1 MANLYDFTF
10 QLTGVKKQKACEEII
25 KNLKLK
31 KCYVQYQEK
40 ELVIKFE
47 ESKCEIYKAS
57 QIAKKY
63 NCKFNYIAEE
73 PGMDIYWTNNC
84 YYPTY
89 KLEGNMISQIIYF
102 ESEGEVLDYLIC
114 NFSFNESITRKIKNL
129 EKYLWD
135 EQSESKYKHEPNI
148 EEIIKEIQKSHKEDD
163 FYLLIHKF
171 DYVEPEDTEA

>member
-10 QLTGVKKQKACEEII
+10 QLTGRKKQKAYEEII
-25 KNLKLK
+25 KSLKIK

-40 ELVIKFE
+40 ELIIKFE

-57 QIAKKY
+57 KIAKKH
-63 NCKFNYIAEE
+63 NCEFNYVAEE

-84 YYPTY
+84 YYLTY

-135 EQSESKYKHEPNI
+135 EQSESKYEHEANI
-148 EEIIKEIQKSHKEDD
+148 EKIIEEIQKSHKEDD
-163 FYLLIHKF
+163 FYLQIHKF

>member
-10 QLTGVKKQKACEEII
+10 QLTGRKKQKAYEEII
-25 KNLKLK
+25 KSLKIK

-40 ELVIKFE
+40 ELVIKFD
-47 ESKCEIYKAS
+47 KAS
-57 QIAKKY
+57 KIAKKH
-63 NCKFNYIAEE
+63 NCEFNYVAEE

-102 ESEGEVLDYLIC
+102 ESEGEILDYLIC
-114 NFSFNESITRKIKNL
+114 NFSFNKSITRKIKNL

-135 EQSESKYKHEPNI
+135 QQSESKYEYELNI
-148 EEIIKEIQKSHKEDD
+148 EEIIEEIQKSHKEDD
-163 FYLLIHKF
+163 FYLQIHKF